1 MSLLAIENLSKTF
14 TANRGR
20 VLQETHALV
29 DVNLTVE
36 EGEFVVIIGSSGCG
50 KSTLLRLIDGLIAP
64 SGGQVLIHDRPVAGP
79 GADRGVVFQHAHLL
93 PWRTVRG
100 NIEFGL
106 ECVGVDKMERRR
118 RSSRYISMVG
128 LEGFE
133 GHFPGQLSGGMQQR
147 VGLARAFAVE
157 PEILL
162 MDEPFG
168 ALDAQ
173 TRLILQAELEKI
185 WSLNRRTAILIT
197 HDIEEALFLADR
209 IVVMSAHPG
218 RVSTIIDV
226 PFDRPRGDEI
236 RSDPQFGE
244 MKAELWEALKAGM
257 AHDRNEA

>member
-1 MSLLAIENLSKTF
+1 MSMLTIENVDKTF
-14 TANRGR
+14 SIKRGSGVR
-20 VLQETHALV
+20 KTHALQ
-29 DVNLTVE
+29 DVSLTVE
-36 EGEFVVIIGSSGCG
+36 EGEFCVIIGSSGCG

-64 SGGQVLIHDRPVAGP
+64 SAGRILIHGKEVAGP
-79 GADRGVVFQHAHLL
+79 GPDRGVVFQHANLL

-106 ECVGVDKMERRR
+106 ECLGFDKAERRR
-118 RSSRYISMVG
+118 RSTKYIEMVG
-128 LEGFE
+128 LNEFE
-133 GHFPGQLSGGMQQR
+133 DHYPGQLSGGMQQR

-173 TRLILQAELEKI
+173 TRLLLQGELEKI
-185 WSLNRRTAILIT
+185 WSLQRRTAILIT

-218 RVSTIIDV
+218 RIASVVDV
-226 PFDRPRGDEI
+226 PFARPRGDEV
-236 RSDPQFGE
+236 RSDPEFGR
-244 MKAELWEALKAGM
+244 MKMRLWEALKTGMDGHAG
-257 AHDRNEA
+257 